1 VQSCARMLST
11 KTPSRKREQ
20 KLVSTKPEGEDPD
33 DDISDDDDFSRG
45 GFEEVLTIAE
55 IEMDKFYF

>member
-1 VQSCARMLST
+1 MLST
-11 KTPSRKREQ
+11 KTPCRKREQ